1 MTSDDIKNVLT
12 QNVLPVNIKPAS
24 KETISLLKNSK
35 LILVSNGGLNFIQK
49 T

>member
-12 QNVLPVNIKPAS
+12 RNVLPVNIKPAS
-24 KETISLLKNSK
+24 KETISRLKNSK